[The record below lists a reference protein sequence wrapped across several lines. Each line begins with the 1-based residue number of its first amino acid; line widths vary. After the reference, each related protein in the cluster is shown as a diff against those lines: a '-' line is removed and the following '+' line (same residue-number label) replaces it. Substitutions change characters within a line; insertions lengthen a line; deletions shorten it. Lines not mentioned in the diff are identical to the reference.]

1 MSMHYVEGGDHS
13 ETPQRPK
20 GQSLP
25 LSAWLD
31 AAPAAW
37 MLLLISAYAFLAMI
51 DMVPTKRPVPGIPE
65 ADRLALPFLVLTV
78 SAGIIRYFCL
88 RFQERKAN
96 AASASSEFGRR
107 DIA

>member
-1 MSMHYVEGGDHS
+1 MSKHGEQDGGRP
-13 ETPQRPK
+13 EAPQRPK
-20 GQSLP
+20 AQSLP
-25 LSAWLD
+25 LTAWLD

-37 MLLLISAYAFLAMI
+37 LLLLISAYALLAMI

-88 RFQERKAN
+88 RYQERKAN
-96 AASASSEFGRR
+96 AASVRSDVGRR

>member
-1 MSMHYVEGGDHS
+1 MTVHYTEPAEHS
-13 ETPQRPK
+13 EPTQRPK
-20 GQSLP
+20 NAPLP
-25 LSAWLD
+25 LTAWLD
-31 AAPAAW
+31 VAPVAW
-37 MLLLISAYAFLAMI
+37 LMVVISAYGLLAWV

-88 RFQERKAN
+88 RAQERKAN
-96 AASASSEFGRR
+96 AASASPDLGRR

>member
-1 MSMHYVEGGDHS
+1 MSKRESNEG
-13 ETPQRPK
+13 ERP
-20 GQSLP
+20 GALQPSHAEVRP
-25 LSAWLD
+25 LWVWLD

-37 MLLLISAYAFLAMI
+37 LALLASAYALLATV

-88 RFQERKAN
+88 RAEERKDLPTP
-96 AASASSEFGRR
+96 SSEFGRR